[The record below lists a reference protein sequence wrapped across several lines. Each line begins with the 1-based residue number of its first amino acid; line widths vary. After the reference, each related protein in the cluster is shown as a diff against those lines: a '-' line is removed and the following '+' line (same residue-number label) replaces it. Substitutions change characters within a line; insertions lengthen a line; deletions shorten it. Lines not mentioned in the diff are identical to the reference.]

1 MVMVKSVTKFVRIS
15 PQKMRL
21 VANLIRGKSVEE
33 ATDILL
39 SVDKKASGI
48 ILKGLKSAV
57 SNAEHNHGLLKSSLL
72 LSEIRVDGG
81 PSIKRYRPRAR
92 GMSNAI
98 RRPTSHLLIN
108 LSMPTV
114 KKPKTTK
121 QSAEVKNV

>member
-1 MVMVKSVTKFVRIS
+1 
-15 PQKMRL
+15 
-21 VANLIRGKSVEE
+21 
-33 ATDILL
+33 
-39 SVDKKASGI
+39 
-48 ILKGLKSAV
+48 